1 MKQTQNKNAGTKKKI
16 GGETMALTPTASN
29 PLIEK
34 SLEHCLPS
42 QAELEKYVFPIT
54 DHTPVPLLRL
64 AEETEPGIFRRK
76 LLDYLA
82 AHRIRTTIREFA
94 RRFTARRLSPDG
106 LAIVL
111 KTIRHYHNGLRG
123 GLLYLSG
130 RITEDTRLHRA
141 KRDRI
146 GAAGPLFAAFD
157 EFTDNPSYVLSLT
170 GPFVR
175 AVLGEAGA
183 NLAAA
188 EIATVLGSRG
198 LLRQDEPH
206 LERFYGVVDELH
218 RAGTIAASSAEMDQ
232 ENPLTALPNQ
242 AVNAYQARRIL
253 TTRPDLSYAAV
264 AAFMFANETLAGLL
278 YGKLY
283 QGFKKFQD
291 RYGLSDHGC
300 DYFGD
305 HASEDGEAG
314 GPAFEESH
322 ANLMLEAVLM
332 YAELGQRQREQI
344 VRGVYLFVETYNDLV
359 EGLCEVIDRDHAFEK
374 KYYTIEEYAHERI
387 PGD

>member
-1 MKQTQNKNAGTKKKI
+1 
-16 GGETMALTPTASN
+16 MALTIEPSN
-29 PLIEK
+29 PLVEK
-34 SLEHCLPS
+34 SLELCFPS
-42 QAELEKYVFPIT
+42 QADIERYVFPVT
-54 DHTPVPLLRL
+54 DRTPVPLLRL
-64 AEETEPGIFRRK
+64 AEETELGILRRK

-82 AHRIRTTIREFA
+82 VHRVRATIAQFA
-94 RRFTARRLSPDG
+94 RQFTARQLSPG
-106 LAIVL
+106 ALAILL

-123 GLLYLSG
+123 GLLYLAG

-170 GPFVR
+170 VPLMR
-175 AVLGEAGA
+175 AVFDDSEL
-183 NLAAA
+183 NVAAA
-188 EIATVLGSRG
+188 DIGSVLTRKGM
-198 LLRQDEPH
+198 LRKDEPH

-218 RAGTIAASSAEMDQ
+218 RAGTIASSSQEMDH
-232 ENPLTALPNQ
+232 EDPLTALPEK

-283 QGFKKFQD
+283 QGFKKFQEQ
-291 RYGLSDHGC
+291 YGLSDHGC

-332 YAELGQRQREQI
+332 YAELGPRQREQI
-344 VRGVYLFVETYNDLV
+344 VRGVFLFVETYNDLV
-359 EGLCEVIDRDHAFEK
+359 EGLCEEIDRDSTFEK
-374 KYYTIEEYAHERI
+374 KNYPMKEYSHEGI